1 MTDAERKDQTI
12 RLKVAEWV
20 CRIVRRIRKAG
31 EMIGAGRSAGFLK
44 RFVSPDIMVNKGPGP
59 YEWEFDF
66 ALEDWEDAPNHKTAS
81 AVVAVRQQIDDY
93 WQDAA
98 KE

>member
-20 CRIVRRIRKAG
+20 CRIVRRIRKTG
-31 EMIGAGRSAGFLK
+31 EMLSPAGRSAGFLK
-44 RFVSPDIMVNKGPGP
+44 RFVSPDMVNKGPGP

-66 ALEDWEDAPNHKTAS
+66 ALEDWEDAPNQKTAS
-81 AVVAVRQQIDDY
+81 AVVAVRKQIDDY